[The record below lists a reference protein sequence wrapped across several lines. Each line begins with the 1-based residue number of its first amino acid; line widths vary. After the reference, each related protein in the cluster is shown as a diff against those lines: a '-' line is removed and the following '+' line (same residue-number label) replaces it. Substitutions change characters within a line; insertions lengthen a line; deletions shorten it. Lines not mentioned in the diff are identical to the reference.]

1 MQQIMD
7 SLHTHLANPEYSKE
21 DNQKIVDDNLDML
34 TKLIYKVFHTYRLVK
49 KRTFSKTS
57 KTADAD
63 RAAAP
68 PELRA
73 LRLEAN
79 TARKLFVKLV
89 KTEADVEA
97 VAAAKKDWNRLTKCC
112 RSVSAQVRSGFHMSW
127 RTTWHRLQL
136 SSPRKLWCTF
146 PSLTRQTTIEP
157 TCSPD
162 QQWEHWGTQGD
173 ITDTVWNTT
182 HSDLADAW
190 LDELRQPTDS
200 TLQMPAPT
208 TEEIS
213 AARDRLRSG
222 RAPGADGIPAEVIK
236 RLSAI
241 IAPITLLFTLMLRS
255 ATYPRSMGIALTRSL
270 IKPGK
275 PPGLVTSLRGIRLL
289 CSMAAWFSHILDQ
302 RARQAWRA
310 GKHQFGFKGN
320 VGCMEAV
327 AVLLALISS
336 RTVKKQ
342 RLFVLWIDLRTA
354 FPSLN
359 RAILIR
365 RLFSYGISIGFCR
378 LLLAI
383 FDRTVSVV
391 CIGNL
396 LGKQF

>member
-1 MQQIMD
+1 
-7 SLHTHLANPEYSKE
+7 
-21 DNQKIVDDNLDML
+21 
-34 TKLIYKVFHTYRLVK
+34 
-49 KRTFSKTS
+49 
-57 KTADAD
+57 
-63 RAAAP
+63 
-68 PELRA
+68 
-73 LRLEAN
+73 
-79 TARKLFVKLV
+79 
-89 KTEADVEA
+89 
-97 VAAAKKDWNRLTKCC
+97 
-112 RSVSAQVRSGFHMSW
+112 
-127 RTTWHRLQL
+127 
-136 SSPRKLWCTF
+136 
-146 PSLTRQTTIEP
+146 
-157 TCSPD
+157 
-162 QQWEHWGTQGD
+162 
-173 ITDTVWNTT
+173 
-182 HSDLADAW
+182 
-190 LDELRQPTDS
+190 
-200 TLQMPAPT
+200 MPAPT

-255 ATYPRSMGIALTRSL
+255 ATYPRSMGIALIRSL

-275 PPGLVTSLRGIRLL
+275 PPGMVTSLRGIRLL

-359 RAILIR
+359 RAVLIR

-396 LGKQF
+396 LGKQFTERLGVREGAVESPHQFNAYIDSLRESSKRSTHGFANYTMSSSLYCSTRTMPRYQQIRLKTSNSQRQSSNGSAMTAGFSFQYPRATSQFSTTLTTTVSYTIMDAYSWMDYKSK